1 MKIEVLYSEVA
12 NLYGDLYNINYLAKC
27 LPNVKVHYTNL
38 NVTPLFVNHKVD
50 LIYMGP
56 MMENHQKIVIEKLL
70 PYKDRIK
77 ELIEN
82 NVIFLI
88 CGNALEI
95 FGSKIDDING
105 LNIFDYYSK
114 RDFSYHHHS
123 CFIGEYKNKKIVGFK
138 SQFSMTYNNK
148 YPFIKKIN
156 GYGLSKDDLYEG
168 VLYKNFIATYLIGP
182 FLICNP
188 YFTKYLL
195 KLLGQNDKLLY
206 EKDLIKAYN
215 VRVNEFLDD
224 RMKY

>member
-38 NVTPLFVNHKVD
+38 NDTPLFVNHKVD

-95 FGSKIDDING
+95 FGSNETLTSFVTD
-105 LNIFDYYSK
+105 S
-114 RDFSYHHHS
+114 S
-123 CFIGEYKNKKIVGFK
+123 
-138 SQFSMTYNNK
+138 
-148 YPFIKKIN
+148 
-156 GYGLSKDDLYEG
+156 LSSLYEPLG
-168 VLYKNFIATYLIGP
+168 STELLEFTEEQSLEFSIYWILKC
-182 FLICNP
+182 IC
-188 YFTKYLL
+188 
-195 KLLGQNDKLLY
+195 
-206 EKDLIKAYN
+206 
-215 VRVNEFLDD
+215 
-224 RMKY
+224 